1 MQDIVS
7 IITPM
12 YNADKYIEETI
23 LSVINQ
29 SYQNWEMIIV
39 DDNST
44 DNSCEIVEA
53 YQRKDQRIIL
63 TSNKYTKG
71 AAGSRN
77 TAISLSK
84 GRFIAFLDSDDLWT
98 SNKLDKQIHF
108 MQKMNY
114 YFTYSFYDHI
124 SEEGKYLKSIDNLP
138 LRVDYISSM
147 KSNKIGCLTAIF
159 DVNYFG
165 KIYMEDLAKRQDYT
179 LWLKLLKKVDFAY
192 CLPEVLC
199 RYRIRHDS
207 ISSNKLK
214 LVRYHWH
221 IYRKIEKQGFFRSV
235 YYLGYYIFVRI
246 FEK

>member
-1 MQDIVS
+1 MQDLVS

-12 YNADKYIEETI
+12 YNASKYIEETVRC
-23 LSVINQ
+23 VIKQ
-29 SYQNWEMIIV
+29 SYQNWEMIII

-53 YQRKDQRIIL
+53 YQMTDQRIIL

-77 TAISLSK
+77 TAISLAK

-98 SNKLDKQIHF
+98 PNKLEKQIHF

-114 YFTYSFYDHI
+114 YFTYTFYDHV

-138 LRVDYISSM
+138 LKVDYISSM
-147 KSNKIGCLTAIF
+147 KSNKIGCLTVIYDA
-159 DVNYFG
+159 NYFG
-165 KIYMEDLAKRQDYT
+165 KVYMEDIAKRQDYT

-192 CLPEVLC
+192 CLPEILS
-199 RYRIRHDS
+199 RYRIRKNS

-214 LVRYHWH
+214 LIKYHWH
-221 IYRKIEKQGFFRSV
+221 IYRNVEKQSFFNS
-235 YYLGYYIFVRI
+235 LYYISHYVFVRI
-246 FEK
+246 VEN